1 MAIVN
6 KWQHQKLTRIEKNN
20 HSHLADENVKLYS
33 YSAHS
38 MKMPYKPK
46 PKTQQLHSKLFI
58 PEKLKLM
65 FTEKPVENIHSNFIQ
80 NTLKL

>member
-1 MAIVN
+1 
-6 KWQHQKLTRIEKNN
+6 
-20 HSHLADENVKLYS
+20 
-33 YSAHS
+33 
-38 MKMPYKPK
+38 MPYKPK